1 MHRAQHTKGKRG
13 GFGNWEQNGES
24 NKMTWN
30 KQPPKKKWIEIYY
43 REFTY
48 TLQNELTSRQ
58 SITDLI

>member
-1 MHRAQHTKGKRG
+1 MKGKRR

-24 NKMTWN
+24 YQMTWN
-30 KQPPKKKWIEIYY
+30 KPSPKKKQIEIYY

-58 SITDLI
+58 TIIDLF